1 MVSRHIGGWILV
13 AATLAAPG
21 REAAAQVMMFP
32 YLRVTNG
39 DLGPIPDGPG
49 PGCGTPGAPRDIRFR
64 PYADAGVS
72 FVDIALTLRH
82 PAAGQLSATL
92 IAPDGT
98 SYNVF
103 PRRGVGAPADCGDTT
118 PLDGTYRFRVEVAC
132 VSQPR
137 DASQRGAPATS
148 DSTGDFGRASA
159 VASFS
164 PGREWTLRLVDWG
177 HGATGTAEGLS
188 VTVHHPRRPAVPDR
202 YVTSAGQPLD
212 VPAPGPVGND
222 GLDDEATE
230 VVLPEGF
237 PSHGNLRIDGNGHF
251 RYEPYPGFAGT
262 DRFWYFVL
270 TARGVAVEPV
280 TIEVRGAMPPRDVN
294 VAAIAGSRVL
304 VRWQA
309 PESGAA
315 PTGYRLEWGTAP
327 GQRAGAID
335 LPPTPTAAAIDV
347 PPGHYS
353 FAMRTV
359 SGEGPS
365 PLTDDVRLSTD
376 PSEPPSPPEALSV
389 GVAGHRVTMSWLPS
403 FRGGP
408 PTSARVY
415 LSTTSGAWTF
425 DTMANAIDLAGV
437 PSGTYRAAVGA
448 VGPGGETHQW
458 EAVDFYVPGRCR
470 LPAVPVRFAAFPSPG
485 RLGAVW
491 DPGAEGGTPTHY
503 EVAVSG
509 ALEALVPVGLER
521 LHEVPMPAGRYGLRV
536 RAVNP
541 CGVSAFSALQTVEVP

>member
-13 AATLAAPG
+13 AASLAGAG
-21 REAAAQVMMFP
+21 RDAAGQTMMFP
-32 YLRVTNG
+32 FLGVTNG

-49 PGCGTPGAPRDIRFR
+49 PGCGTPGTPRDIRFR
-64 PYADAGVS
+64 PFADAGVS
-72 FVDIALTLRH
+72 RVDISLTLRH

-98 SYNVF
+98 SYEVF
-103 PRRGVGAPADCGDTT
+103 PRRGVGGPGDCGDATA
-118 PLDGTYRFRVEVAC
+118 LDGRYEFRVDVAY
-132 VSQPR
+132 VSRPR
-137 DASQRGAPATS
+137 DAAPRAPGAAAGPS
-148 DSTGDFGRASA
+148 DFERAGFA
-159 VASFS
+159 ASFS

-177 HGATGTAEGLS
+177 PGAVGAVAVLG
-188 VTVHHPRRPAVPDR
+188 VTVNHPVLPAVSDR
-202 YVTSAGQPLD
+202 YATSAGRPLD
-212 VPAPGPVGND
+212 VAAPGPVGND

-230 VVLPEGF
+230 VVAPEGG
-237 PSHGNLRIDGNGHF
+237 PSHGYLRIDGDGHF

-280 TIEVRGAMPPRDVN
+280 TIEVRGAMPPTDVN

-315 PTGYRLEWGTAP
+315 PTGYRLEWGPAP

-353 FAMRTV
+353 FAMRTL

-365 PLTDDVRLSTD
+365 PLSDDVLLSTD
-376 PSEPPSPPEALSV
+376 PGEPPSPPEALAV
-389 GVAGHRVTMSWLPS
+389 GVAGHRVTMSWLPT

-448 VGPGGETHQW
+448 VGPGGETRQW
-458 EAVDFYVPGRCR
+458 EAVAFYVPGTCWP
-470 LPAVPVRFAAFPSPG
+470 PAVPVRFAAFSSPG

-491 DPGAEGGTPTHY
+491 DPGADGGVPTHY

-509 ALEALVPVGLER
+509 ALEALVPVGLGR